1 MGRKKNKM
9 NALVTGGGGFIG
21 SALANQLVEKGYKVS
36 TFSRNDYPA
45 LRKIG
50 IDVKR
55 GDISDV
61 NSVLKACEDIEIIF
75 HVAAKAG
82 ISGSY
87 SEYYRTNVTG
97 TANII
102 HACKMERIKYLIYTS
117 SASVV
122 FNGNNIEGYDESM
135 PYPVKPVSYYTSTKA
150 LAEQL
155 VLQANSPSLK
165 TLSLRPHLV
174 YGPGDNQLFPRII
187 SRAEKGRLRR
197 IGDGNNLTDV
207 SYIDNVVAAHI
218 NAAQAIINNP
228 KAAGN
233 AYFITNGEPV
243 LLWDFLDKIL
253 HVSGVEPVTR
263 RVPVWTAILFSF
275 LAEIFHSILIKKG
288 EPVLTRFLVSELT
301 QSHWFDISSARR
313 LLNYNPEISNI
324 EGLKKTTENK
334 NLSGIYNTLNL

>member
-1 MGRKKNKM
+1 M

-61 NSVLKACEDIEIIF
+61 NSALKACEDIDIIF

-87 SEYYRTNVTG
+87 REYYRTNVTG

-122 FNGNNIEGYDESM
+122 FDGTDIKGMDESIS
-135 PYPVKPVSYYTSTKA
+135 YPKHPISHYTGTKA
-150 LAEQL
+150 MAEKL
-155 VLQANSPSLK
+155 ILEANSE
-165 TLSLRPHLV
+165 TLRTLALRPHLV

-187 SRAEKGRLRR
+187 SRAEKGKLRR
-197 IGDGNNLTDV
+197 IGDGKNRIDV

-228 KAAGN
+228 EAAGN

-243 LLWDFLDKIL
+243 LLWDFLDNIL
-253 HVSGVEPVTR
+253 SVSGVEPVTK

-275 LAEIFHSILIKKG
+275 LAEMFHSILIKRG
-288 EPVLTRFLVSELT
+288 EPVLTCFLVSELT
-301 QSHWFDISSARR
+301 QSHWFDISKARR
-313 LLNYNPEISNI
+313 LLNYNPIISNT
-324 EGLKKTTENK
+324 EGLKRMMENII
-334 NLSGIYNTLNL
+334 LPGITNTLNL